1 MMKIYNI
8 TTQQKNANT
17 TLQKIR
23 RHSSAEYLLTPTYN

>member
-17 TLQKIR
+17 TLQTNQETFLRGI
-23 RHSSAEYLLTPTYN
+23 SPDTNI

>member
-17 TLQKIR
+17 TLQKKSGDTPR
-23 RHSSAEYLLTPTYN
+23 RDAS

>member
-17 TLQKIR
+17 TLQTNQ
-23 RHSSAEYLLTPTYN
+23 ETPLGGMPPDINI